1 MCENDI
7 KNSDV
12 FNMDFL
18 KNLGIDLD
26 NINLILSEAKKIQS
40 EFNIAK
46 SDYDKLLSDVQRE
59 KIHSALQCAGAKSI
73 TAAESLLDKNNITFD
88 GISVN
93 GLDEEITRLKKEN
106 NFLFQSDSMPY
117 VVTSTNKTD
126 DDSYALRQIMGL

>member
-73 TAAESLLDKNNITFD
+73 TAAESLLDKNNINFD

-93 GLDEEITRLKKEN
+93 GLDKEIERLKKEN

-117 VVTSTNKTD
+117 VVTATNKTD
-126 DDSYALRQIMGL
+126 NDSYALRQIMGL